1 MHHDRSEP
9 LGPHSVGL
17 KHLLRA
23 RGDDQLFSRRGFSL
37 WRVAHHRLQARQILL
52 REEPL
57 PEQAEWVN
65 KLDAKYPDLH
75 ITRHIFEISQVCA
88 QANELL
94 KQSSTTSNQNLQSAA
109 DFLHRGNKTIK
120 ECDQWMDSISDQWK
134 HKSVANN
141 SSFEILKD
149 LSNLSV
155 HHDIWVTYISNFHIA
170 SRVAAREAFL
180 EVLTSPAYRAISS
193 QEEIEKTLSQGVK
206 DIQRFSRW
214 LLETMPQLLGF
225 VDHDGQPRS
234 SQRDITGS
242 KNGKGLGGF
251 FALYTLWIIH
261 TCKHTPSE
269 HKLVAE
275 KLLNWIHI
283 QNSYL
288 WYIQG
293 AIQDINLLRHSKTC
307 STGFLQMLL
316 HAEFVTTETG
326 SNHVEIFD
334 IQSWS
339 RKA

>member
-17 KHLLRA
+17 KYLLRA
-23 RGDDQLFSRRGFSL
+23 RGDDQLFNRRGFSL

-65 KLDAKYPDLH
+65 KLDGKYPDLH
-75 ITRHIFEISQVCA
+75 ITRHIFEISKICA
-88 QANELL
+88 QADMLL
-94 KQSSTTSNQNLQSAA
+94 KQSSTASDETLQSAA
-109 DFLHRGNKTIK
+109 DFLRRGTETIR
-120 ECDQWMDSISDQWK
+120 ECDQWMDKISDQWK
-134 HKSVANN
+134 HKRVVNN

-149 LSNLSV
+149 LPNLSI

-170 SRVAAREAFL
+170 SRIAAREAFL
-180 EVLTSPAYRAISS
+180 EVITSPAYRLIFNQKDMEETVS
-193 QEEIEKTLSQGVK
+193 QSVN
-206 DIQRFSRW
+206 DIKRFSKW

-225 VDHDGQPRS
+225 VDHNGEPRS

-261 TCKHTPSE
+261 ACKNAPAE
-269 HKLVAE
+269 HKSIAAN
-275 KLLNWIHI
+275 LLSWIHT

-288 WYIQG
+288 
-293 AIQDINLLRHSKTC
+293 
-307 STGFLQMLL
+307 
-316 HAEFVTTETG
+316 
-326 SNHVEIFD
+326 
-334 IQSWS
+334 
-339 RKA
+339 